1 MKVVDSLR
9 MARIDREAQDRF
21 SIPEIVLMEDAG
33 RGIYAVLRE
42 KIWKSGPP
50 GGLVVFLAGK
60 GNNGGDAL
68 VVARLCRLAGMSR
81 LAVILGSGEPKA
93 ENLAGVH
100 LKICRSLGIDVI
112 DYGAEKRQAHR
123 LLGEARWLVDG
134 LLGTGGTGP
143 VRPPLVE
150 LIQRCNRVS
159 ALRIAVDIPSGIG
172 DAYRKGNTAFQA
184 DYTLTVELPKLCLYL
199 PNTRRFCGDIHL
211 VRGVFPPE
219 LVEHEDIPGQMIT
232 DQLKR
237 HLLRPLAPDS
247 HKGQRGHLAVFA
259 GSEGTTGAAWL
270 CSTSAARSRAGL
282 VTLFLDRSLYTGNI
296 PKYSSVMLH
305 PWDGDLP
312 DLRKFD
318 ALLVGPGW
326 GLSEQRER
334 CLEQLFR
341 SRIQGVLD
349 ADGISLLAA
358 LRKKKTVKL
367 GGAWILTPHP
377 GEFSRLLDMDT
388 AAVLNDPLPLL
399 LRASAELEATII
411 LKGHCSIVAC
421 PDGRYGILDGMNAA
435 MATGGSGDVLAGI
448 CAGLLASGCE
458 SEDAA
463 NLAVLLHSEIG
474 RELYRDKGYFL
485 AEDMVASI
493 SSICKVESGGS
504 QP

>member
-1 MKVVDSLR
+1 
-9 MARIDREAQDRF
+9 MARIDREAQERF

-33 RGIYAVLRE
+33 CGIYAVLRE

-50 GGLVVFLAGK
+50 SGPVVFLAGK

-81 LAVILGSGEPKA
+81 LAVILGSGEPETKS
-93 ENLAGVH
+93 LAGVH
-100 LKICRSLGIDVI
+100 LRICRSLGIDVI
-112 DYGAEKRQAHR
+112 DYGVQTRQAHR
-123 LLGEARWLVDG
+123 LMSEAQWLVDG
-134 LLGTGGTGP
+134 LLGTGLTGP
-143 VRPPLVE
+143 VRSPLEE
-150 LIQRCNRVS
+150 LIQRGNRVA
-159 ALRIAVDIPSGIG
+159 ALRIALDIPSGIG
-172 DAYRKGNTAFQA
+172 DAFRKGNTAFQA

-199 PNTRRFCGDIHL
+199 PNTRRFCGDVYL

-219 LVEHEDIPGQMIT
+219 LVDHEDIPGQMIT
-232 DQLKR
+232 GLIKQ

-282 VTLFLDRSLYTGNI
+282 VTLFLDRSLYAGNI

-312 DLRKFD
+312 DLKKFD

-334 CLEQLFR
+334 CLEQLFDA
-341 SRIQGVLD
+341 RIQGVLD
-349 ADGISLLAA
+349 ADGISLLAT
-358 LRKKKTVKL
+358 LRKKRRVKL

-388 AAVLNDPLPLL
+388 AAVLDDPLPAL
-399 LRASAELEATII
+399 LRASAELEAVII

-421 PDGRYGILDGMNAA
+421 PDGGYGVLDGMNAA

-448 CAGLLASGCE
+448 CAGLLSSGHE
-458 SEDAA
+458 SENAA

-474 RELYRDKGYFL
+474 KQLYRDKGYFL

-493 SSICKVESGGS
+493 SSICKVESGES